1 MDTDVSLHRRYSK
14 GRPVVTHTMDTDI
27 SLHRRYS
34 KGQPVVTHTMDTY
47 ISLHR
52 RYSKGRPVV
61 THTMDEEELQ
71 HFRSLANTW
80 WDETGEFE
88 ALHTMNKLRVPFIR
102 DGIVH
107 QMEALPENPSQP
119 LKGLSV
125 VDVGSGGGL
134 LAEVTSLYL
143 YTFIWVLHSKYFFLI
158 N

>member
-1 MDTDVSLHRRYSK
+1 
-14 GRPVVTHTMDTDI
+14 
-27 SLHRRYS
+27 
-34 KGQPVVTHTMDTY
+34 
-47 ISLHR
+47 
-52 RYSKGRPVV
+52 
-61 THTMDEEELQ
+61 MDEEELQ